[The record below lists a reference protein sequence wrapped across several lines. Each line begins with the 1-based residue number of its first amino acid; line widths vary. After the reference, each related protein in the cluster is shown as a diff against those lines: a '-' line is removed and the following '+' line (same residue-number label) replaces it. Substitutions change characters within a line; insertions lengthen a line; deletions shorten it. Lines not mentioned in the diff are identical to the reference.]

1 MKKNI
6 FNLLAILVLAIL
18 VGSCGG
24 RSKNR
29 KLVEAQEIHKAM
41 MTKHDSIFEAV
52 QVQEKRVTKKL
63 ESLSSNNPD
72 RAAYASMERSI
83 KRSYDLLEKWDD
95 SVTDVPGFETDHAG
109 KKNDDQTGKAN
120 PKDMS
125 DQEILD
131 LQNAYS
137 EKLDQIGQ
145 KIGELVTTMDM
156 YTKQ

>member
-1 MKKNI
+1 M
-6 FNLLAILVLAIL
+6 LAILALTIAMV
-18 VGSCGG
+18 SCGG

-29 KLVEAQEIHKAM
+29 KLVQAQEIHKEM
-41 MTKHDSIFEAV
+41 MTKYDSIYKAV
-52 QVQEKRVTKKL
+52 QVQENRVAMKL
-63 ESLSSNNPD
+63 EKISANNPD
-72 RAAYASMERSI
+72 RAAYASMQRSI
-83 KRSYDLLEKWDD
+83 KRSYDLLEKWKQN
-95 SVTDVPGFETDHAG
+95 VTSVPGFEPD
-109 KKNDDQTGKAN
+109 NDGVEKQDKDPSNKVNTTGMN
-120 PKDMS
+120 